1 MAKAKAKDTPPAVVR
16 AVTTFCV
23 GVRTINAGE
32 VFPADDELVLARPEQ
47 FEPVPA
53 EDEG

>member
-1 MAKAKAKDTPPAVVR
+1 MAKANPKPVEMTS
-16 AVTTFCV
+16 VTTFCV

-47 FEPVPA
+47 FKPVPA
-53 EDEG
+53 DDEG